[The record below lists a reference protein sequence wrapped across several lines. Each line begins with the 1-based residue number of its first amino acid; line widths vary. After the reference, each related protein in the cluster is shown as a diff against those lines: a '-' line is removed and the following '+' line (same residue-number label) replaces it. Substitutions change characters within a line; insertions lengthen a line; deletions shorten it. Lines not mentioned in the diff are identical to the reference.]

1 MSSDAESVAY
11 TTQIA
16 GPLASLLANHTDML
30 QITIQNRHCC
40 RKCCIYHT
48 DLPDTLLP
56 SPFRFGLQFDRAT
69 AFKLWSKL

>member
-16 GPLASLLANHTDML
+16 GLLASLLANHTDIL

-56 SPFRFGLQFDRAT
+56 SPFRIGIQFDRA
-69 AFKLWSKL
+69 AALKLRATL